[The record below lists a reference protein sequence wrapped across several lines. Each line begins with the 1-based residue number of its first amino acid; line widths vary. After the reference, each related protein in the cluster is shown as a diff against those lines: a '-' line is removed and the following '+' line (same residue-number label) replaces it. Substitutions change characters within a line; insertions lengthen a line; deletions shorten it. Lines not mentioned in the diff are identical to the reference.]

1 MQVPCELRL
10 KYFCCTSPDFHP
22 VESAVP
28 KGKKE
33 RIVCTDSIATRPE
46 RILYLY
52 VRVLLAQKR
61 TLPQHK
67 RRHSTE

>member
-1 MQVPCELRL
+1 MKVPCELWL
-10 KYFCCTSPDFHP
+10 EHFCCTSSDFHP
-22 VESAVP
+22 VQSTVP

-52 VRVLLAQKR
+52 VRVWMAQKR

-67 RRHSTE
+67 RRHSME